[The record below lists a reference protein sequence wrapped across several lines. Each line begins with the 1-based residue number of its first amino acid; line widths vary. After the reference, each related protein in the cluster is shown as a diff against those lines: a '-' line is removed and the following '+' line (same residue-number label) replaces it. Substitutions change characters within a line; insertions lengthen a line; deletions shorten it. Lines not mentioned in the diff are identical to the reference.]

1 MGYSTAEGAY
11 LLTPG
16 VAGGPNVGS
25 TVHSMNIWGYQDTDA
40 LATVIGTGYFS
51 DGNKLGMRPLDVI
64 HFARLSTAG
73 VPAAYHSLMI
83 SSVSTNGASATVIGS
98 SSS

>member
-1 MGYSTAEGAY
+1 
-11 LLTPG
+11 
-16 VAGGPNVGS
+16 
-25 TVHSMNIWGYQDTDA
+25 MNIWGYQDTDA

-73 VPAAYHSLMI
+73 VPAAYLSLMV
-83 SSVSTNGASATVIGS
+83 SSVSTNGASATLINATTS
-98 SSS
+98 

>member
-1 MGYSTAEGAY
+1 MAYSTSNGAY

-16 VAGGPNVGS
+16 VAGGPNVSS
-25 TVHSMNIWGYQDTDA
+25 TLHSMNIYGYQNTDA
-40 LATVIGTGYFS
+40 LATVIATGYFS
-51 DGNKLGMRPLDVI
+51 DGDKRGMRPLDVI
-64 HFARLSTAG
+64 NYARLSTAG
-73 VPAAYHSLMI
+73 VPQAFHSLMV